1 MNYEKAEVIGL
12 TAITWLVG
20 NDDLLPVFMGAT
32 GAGVDDLK
40 DGAANPEFLGAVLD
54 FLMMDDQ
61 WVMAFCQAHSLP
73 YETLQ
78 QARMVLPG
86 GTYMNWT

>member
-61 WVMAFCQAHSLP
+61 WVMAFCQANSLP

-78 QARMVLPG
+78 QARMALPG